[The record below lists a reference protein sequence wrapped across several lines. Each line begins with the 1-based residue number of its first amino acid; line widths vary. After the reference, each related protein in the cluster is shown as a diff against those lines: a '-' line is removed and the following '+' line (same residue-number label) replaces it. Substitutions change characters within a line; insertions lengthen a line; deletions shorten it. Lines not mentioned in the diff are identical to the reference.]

1 MIIFLSFWIYDLG
14 RSFLFS
20 FTCVQVLS
28 RNRVGHD
35 FSNGEKTNVAQE
47 LRTFVSRR
55 REFLGERN
63 ECIFTALLLL
73 QLLLV
78 YYTTIVYYY
87 HRKHAYL
94 QVCVCKVKEAGNFL
108 FPSFA
113 ARRWM
118 RAKKILQT
126 TATQTFQTAVCIIII
141 ISSPS
146 FIIWSRKTVAF

>member
-1 MIIFLSFWIYDLG
+1 MLPKS
-14 RSFLFS
+14 
-20 FTCVQVLS
+20 C
-28 RNRVGHD
+28 
-35 FSNGEKTNVAQE
+35 
-47 LRTFVSRR
+47 
-55 REFLGERN
+55 
-63 ECIFTALLLL
+63 ALLCRGEENSSVKEMNVYL
-73 QLLLV
+73 QPYYYYN